1 MNLIELDKKAV
12 LLVQKWLGLSN
23 YGMVNLSWVFGF
35 AVGVYRLAYSL
46 LVLLILLIMRRLPS
60 NELA

>member
-12 LLVQKWLGLSN
+12 KAVQKRFGLSD

-35 AVGVYRLAYSL
+35 AVGVIAT
-46 LVLLILLIMRRLPS
+46 LILHWIFSPH
-60 NELA
+60 

>member
-12 LLVQKWLGLSN
+12 QAVQKRFGLSN

-35 AVGVYRLAYSL
+35 AVGVIAT
-46 LVLLILLIMRRLPS
+46 LILHWFFSPH
-60 NELA
+60 